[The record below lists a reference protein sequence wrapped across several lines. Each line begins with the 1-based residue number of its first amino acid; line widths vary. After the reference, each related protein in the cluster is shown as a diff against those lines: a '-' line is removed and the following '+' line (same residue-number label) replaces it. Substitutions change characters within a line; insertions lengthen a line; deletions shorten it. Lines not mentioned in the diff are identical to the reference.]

1 MDNIK
6 EEFNKNKDIKV
17 WDIFI
22 EFIFMDLFL
31 KDNIKKFRDQA
42 KKLEDSDALKEAR
55 DKYVSLNFV
64 LRKTFFFW
72 LKKTLER
79 ETMKS
84 SAVLREKLG
93 EIGGKVKEVNY
104 LNKKIWIDL
113 FYFIEWCLEKS
124 IRFWL
129 WIR

>member
-1 MDNIK
+1 
-6 EEFNKNKDIKV
+6 
-17 WDIFI
+17 
-22 EFIFMDLFL
+22 
-31 KDNIKKFRDQA
+31 
-42 KKLEDSDALKEAR
+42 
-55 DKYVSLNFV
+55 
-64 LRKTFFFW
+64 
-72 LKKTLER
+72 
-79 ETMKS
+79 MKS

>member
-1 MDNIK
+1 MN
-6 EEFNKNKDIKV
+6 
-17 WDIFI
+17 
-22 EFIFMDLFL
+22 LFL

-55 DKYVSLNFV
+55 DKYVSLNFIC
-64 LRKTFFFW
+64 RKVYILFCFS

-104 LNKKIWIDL
+104 LNKKI
-113 FYFIEWCLEKS
+113 
-124 IRFWL
+124 
-129 WIR
+129 